1 MSTKGGKTFG
11 LALIMA
17 VGILAAMFALGTFSS
32 QKVGAQ
38 VASDV
43 TLTLSTHVAA
53 SDTLTGVGDPGEDV
67 DVTITFTP
75 DVDIAATGMIAI
87 ALNGFSEVGGS
98 PTVGAIKG
106 TSTND
111 TEVNAKADPDA
122 DPSVTLDGYVTASG
136 TGDVI
141 TVTVV
146 NTVEDADPAAGFKGG
161 KEISITFTDGI
172 NNPET
177 AGNVEA
183 EVEFGA
189 ADATLTFDDDS
200 PSSGDVG
207 VGVVLTA
214 DPDGPGAASHV
225 TVQMVSGAAKS
236 FGDRIVI
243 DMDKFGL
250 PSGAFEAGSVS
261 VRDGTN
267 AERVDARKSG
277 TKVTLEVPDM
287 NGEDAERPE
296 LAADFTVVFSQRAG
310 VTVPAT
316 AGNYSVKISLP
327 DSAVTDTDDKAAEEK
342 GFTSN
347 SISVVESLKLDKKSG
362 GSGTEVTVTGSG
374 FKNDITALFVDANQ
388 DAVVDNNEYRIATN
402 IDVDKGK
409 FSHTFTI
416 DSNFEAGPNYIN
428 TRDDTGAT
436 YRPALPEDDDEMAD
450 ALATWVSFKV
460 TGKMALDKET
470 AKLGE
475 KVEVTLSNF
484 SPGSVDKVSIGGK
497 TVDIDSGDQTV
508 GTNGRAVFEFVIPPD
523 LGTGIQQVK
532 ATVEPSGDGDDESA
546 TADITVGGLPLTL
559 SPSSAVPG
567 QELIIRG
574 SGFTAKAKVASIFID
589 GEEADLPSTAI
600 LVSNSGNIV
609 ATIDVPK
616 DVGGTGEVL
625 VVVKED
631 GPPDEDANP
640 RVWGNLRTGVANLT
654 INKPTLTLSPDTS
667 RPGTS
672 VTASGTGYVAGANVQ
687 IKYGTFST
695 VTSINADGNG
705 TWTKAFVVPINQN
718 VGTKPTVTAVS
729 GEGVDGEV
737 IKTADATHTVPGG
750 KLSIDPTSGQPGAR
764 ITITADGFKA
774 FSPVTEM
781 RIGDLT
787 IPHSGIN
794 TDADGDFQTTVI
806 LPALPAGTHSLFVEV
821 GGDDSESLVF
831 TVGEAGPAVLPTADV
846 FKDLI
851 DAGNLE
857 RVYHYVNATAT
868 WLVFDPRPDFAEFND
883 YTSTTGGQAVWVK
896 VTNAAQFQGQ
906 DLFAGWNLIV
916 LR

>member
-1 MSTKGGKTFG
+1 MSTKIGKTFG

-17 VGILAAMFALGTFSS
+17 VGILAVMFALGTFSS
-32 QKVGAQ
+32 QKAGAAVEEDSVTLSVDTTEAGAEVEVTVSYTEDADIEAGGTIEITLTEFDVTGSLNATITGTSDAGNDVEDVTADSANGSAQ
-38 VASDV
+38 VV
-43 TLTLSTHVAA
+43 TVILPADID
-53 SDTLTGVGDPGEDV
+53 DTADDPQGLKAGAITVKISGVTNPEDATNAMATVGGV
-67 DVTITFTP
+67 D
-75 DVDIAATGMIAI
+75 
-87 ALNGFSEVGGS
+87 SEEVGLG
-98 PTVGAIKG
+98 V
-106 TSTND
+106 
-111 TEVNAKADPDA
+111 VLDA
-122 DPSVTLDGYVTASG
+122 DP
-136 TGDVI
+136 
-141 TVTVV
+141 
-146 NTVEDADPAAGFKGG
+146 K
-161 KEISITFTDGI
+161 
-172 NNPET
+172 
-177 AGNVEA
+177 
-183 EVEFGA
+183 
-189 ADATLTFDDDS
+189 
-200 PSSGDVG
+200 
-207 VGVVLTA
+207 
-214 DPDGPGAASHV
+214 GPGAVSHV
-225 TVQMVSGAAKS
+225 SIQMVSGAAKS

-243 DMDKFGL
+243 DMDKFEL

-261 VRDGTN
+261 VRDATN
-267 AERVDARKSG
+267 TERVDARKSG

-287 NGEDAERPE
+287 NGEDTDRPS
-296 LAADFTVVFSQRAG
+296 LATNFTVVFSQRAG
-310 VTVPAT
+310 VTVPST

-327 DSAVTDTDDKAAEEK
+327 DSAATDTDDKDAEVK

-347 SISVVESLKLDKKSG
+347 SISVEESLKLDKKSG
-362 GSGTEVTVTGSG
+362 GSGTEVTVTGKG
-374 FKNDITALFVDANQ
+374 FKNDITALFIDESL
-388 DAVVDNNEYRIATN
+388 DGVVDNDEYRIATN
-402 IDVDKGK
+402 IDVDKGS

-416 DSNFEAGPNYIN
+416 DSNFEAGLNYIN

-436 YRPALPEDDDEMAD
+436 YRPALPEDDPETADDDEMAD

-484 SPGSVDKVSIGGK
+484 SPGPVEKVTIGGDP
-497 TVDIDSGDQTV
+497 VDIDDGETNV

-532 ATVEPSGDGDDESA
+532 ATVDPTDGGDDESA

-574 SGFTAKAKVASIFID
+574 SGFTAKAKVASIFI
-589 GEEADLPSTAI
+589 GGKEADLPSTAI

-616 DVGGTGEVL
+616 DVSGTGEVL

-631 GPPDEDANP
+631 GPPDEGANP

-729 GEGVDGEV
+729 GEGVDGEAT
-737 IKTADATHTVPGG
+737 KTADATHTVPGG

-764 ITITADGFKA
+764 ITITANGFKA
-774 FSPVTEM
+774 FSPVTEL

-787 IPHSGIN
+787 IPHAGIN
-794 TDADGDFQTTVI
+794 TDADGDFQTTVT

-831 TVGEAGPAVLPTADV
+831 TVGEAGPAVLPTAEV

-857 RVYHYVNATAT
+857 RVYRYVNATAT
-868 WLVFDPRPDFAEFND
+868 WFVFDPRPDFAEFND
-883 YTSTTGGQAVWVK
+883 YTESVSRQAVWVK
-896 VTNAAQFQGQ
+896 VTNDAQFQGQ
-906 DLFAGWNLIV
+906 PLFAGWNQIV